1 MVNKCCQKKTKNI
14 FNKKHMK
21 DIKISLKKK
30 KQKRQKKA
38 QDR

>member
-1 MVNKCCQKKTKNI
+1 MLPKKTKNI
-14 FNKKHMK
+14 CNKKHMK